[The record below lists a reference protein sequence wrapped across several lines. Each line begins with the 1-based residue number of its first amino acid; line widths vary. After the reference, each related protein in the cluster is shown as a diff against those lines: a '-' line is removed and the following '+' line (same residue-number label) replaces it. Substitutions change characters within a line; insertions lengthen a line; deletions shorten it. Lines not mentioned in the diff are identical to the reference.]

1 MSLTSENQISQ
12 VRSRLP
18 VPLVTRLQVEI
29 GLKLKTKNKPITKQ
43 VSSGIVKGWTSLI
56 N

>member
-29 GLKLKTKNKPITKQ
+29 GLKLKTKNKPITKLEFRHCERLD
-43 VSSGIVKGWTSLI
+43 KFD
-56 N
+56 